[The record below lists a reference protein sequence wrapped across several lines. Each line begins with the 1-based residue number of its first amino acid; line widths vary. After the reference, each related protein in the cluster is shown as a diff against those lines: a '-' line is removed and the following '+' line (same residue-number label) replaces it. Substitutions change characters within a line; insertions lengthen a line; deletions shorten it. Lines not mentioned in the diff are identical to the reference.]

1 MKVEEKSRFLW
12 SVPQKARPC
21 GQNDKLEVGRELGVR
36 RLAAA
41 FTVEAAPPG
50 EHLGRSSI
58 RCKGGSPSMLRVN
71 KLPLSKRRGFSRRE
85 VRER

>member
-41 FTVEAAPPG
+41 FTG
-50 EHLGRSSI
+50 
-58 RCKGGSPSMLRVN
+58 
-71 KLPLSKRRGFSRRE
+71 
-85 VRER
+85 